1 MSRTETQN
9 EETEDEGQE
18 TVDRA
23 VEEALDLDF
32 ASLEEVKEAFRS

>member
-1 MSRTETQN
+1 MSKTEAPN
-9 EETEDEGQE
+9 EKPEDESGE
-18 TVDRA
+18 STDRA